1 MSPYRSLVTRVCIL
15 TLGWL
20 GISAGLVQAAE
31 KPNVLFIAVDDLNDW
46 VHHLGGHPQ
55 TITPHIDALAA
66 RGVTFYNAHCAAP
79 SCNPSRA
86 ALMTGVRP
94 ATSGVYVNSTDWRP
108 IINQVDS
115 IPMHFAKHG
124 YDTGGAGKIYH
135 GGFDRD
141 SDWHRYAHKKGKEAA
156 PAPGHNDGVGG
167 IRFAP
172 TNLTDAEMGD
182 YATVDWC
189 IEQLNQRHDKPF
201 FLACGLHK
209 PHMAWNVPQKYYD
222 MYPLDKIVLP
232 KVLDTDLDDVPS
244 SGVKM
249 ARPEGDHK
257 AIIDSGRYKEAVQGY
272 LAAIT
277 FADAMVGR
285 MIAALD
291 VSPHKNNT
299 VIVLWGDHGWHLGEK
314 LHWRKFS
321 LWEEATRAPLIFVAP
336 GVGQPG
342 GVCRQ
347 PVDFMSIYPTLAD
360 LCGLPIPKHVEGP
373 SLRPLLLDPS
383 AAWPHVAL
391 TTWGRNNHAIRT
403 DRWRY
408 IRYANGEEEL
418 YDEQSD
424 PQEWTNVAGRPE
436 HAALK
441 SQLAQH
447 LPQVNKP
454 EGGDKAQDAPAQPAK
469 PKVKGKKQAKRAKK
483 LIQPSTT
490 AG

>member
-1 MSPYRSLVTRVCIL
+1 MLRYVWCCLAMMLGVAPQCSL
-15 TLGWL
+15 G
-20 GISAGLVQAAE
+20 AE
-31 KPNVLFIAVDDLNDW
+31 KKPNVLFIAVDDLNDW

-66 RGVTFYNAHCAAP
+66 RGVTFANAHCAAP

-86 ALMTGVRP
+86 ALMTCVRP

-115 IPMHFAKHG
+115 LPMHFGKLG
-124 YDTGGAGKIYH
+124 YYTAGAGKIYH

-141 SDWHRYAHKKGKEAA
+141 GDWHLYASKKFKEAP
-156 PAPGHNDGVGG
+156 PAPGHNEGVKG

-172 TNLTDAEMGD
+172 TNLTDEQMGD
-182 YATVDWC
+182 TVTVDWC
-189 IEQLNQRHDKPF
+189 IEQLNQSRDKPF

-222 MYPLDKIVLP
+222 LYPLDKIVLP
-232 KVLDTDLDDVPS
+232 KVLDTDLDDVPPA
-244 SGVKM
+244 GVKM
-249 ARPEGDHK
+249 AKPEGDHK
-257 AIIDSGRYKEAVQGY
+257 DIIDSGRYKEAVQAY

-277 FADAMVGR
+277 YADAMIGR
-285 MIAALD
+285 LIAALD
-291 VSPHKNNT
+291 RSPHKDNT

-336 GVGQPG
+336 GVTKSG

-360 LCGLPIPKHVEGP
+360 VCGLSIPKHVEGP
-373 SLRPLLLDPS
+373 SLRPLLENP
-383 AAWPHVAL
+383 ATVWPHVAL
-391 TTWGRNNHAIRT
+391 TTWGFQNHAIRT

-408 IRYANGEEEL
+408 IRYADGSEEL
-418 YDEQSD
+418 YDHSND
-424 PQEWTNVAGRPE
+424 PQEWTNLASKSE
-436 HAALK
+436 HAELK
-441 SQLAQH
+441 SQLAQR
-447 LPQVNKP
+447 LSMLNTRDGGESPQ
-454 EGGDKAQDAPAQPAK
+454 GG
-469 PKVKGKKQAKRAKK
+469 KGKKDKKKQKAK
-483 LIQPSTT
+483 
-490 AG
+490 